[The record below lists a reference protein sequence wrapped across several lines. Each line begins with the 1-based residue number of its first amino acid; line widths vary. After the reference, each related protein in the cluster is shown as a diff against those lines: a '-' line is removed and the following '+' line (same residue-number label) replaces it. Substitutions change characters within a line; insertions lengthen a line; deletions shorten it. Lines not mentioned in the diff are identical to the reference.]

1 MSTLTKHNKHTRVLV
16 SYIAIICMSMAI
28 EVVSAQGEL
37 NSGGSN
43 KGNIKSH
50 GISHSKQECTRRG
63 SLRQLYIVVFKH

>member
-1 MSTLTKHNKHTRVLV
+1 
-16 SYIAIICMSMAI
+16 MSMAI